1 MIRLEK
7 WRYNFTKKIISFIV
21 GIASSGVVIFFV
33 ILIACLTA
41 LDFFDDGEEADI
53 NFTDYVVNNYQYAN
67 EYTSVVNK
75 HIKNNNG
82 YVPLSRIIY
91 FYSENNQL
99 AFDEIYLDNLDVNLK
114 RMKSINEV
122 CLMDK
127 YKNMNVCK
135 NISISDSSTKIFSKP
150 IDFSKI
156 TVTSF
161 FMQQRMV
168 YGKADVHPAWDLA
181 ANNQTPVYS
190 VCDGTIETVKFKY
203 KSNVIDK
210 KGGAGNQIKL
220 KCGISGTTY
229 HIIYG
234 HLYPNSAKVK
244 AGDYV
249 ESGEQIAS
257 VGTTGYSTGPHLH
270 FEVYLNNKNRIDGM
284 DLVKF
289 N

>member
-1 MIRLEK
+1 M
-7 WRYNFTKKIISFIV
+7 V
-21 GIASSGVVIFFV
+21 GIASSGVIFFLV

-41 LDFFDDGEEADI
+41 LDFFDEEEGADI
-53 NFTDYVVNNYQYAN
+53 NFTDYVVNNYEYAS

-91 FYSENNQL
+91 FYSENNKL
-99 AFDEIYLDNLDVNLK
+99 TFDEIYLDNLDTNLK
-114 RMKSINEV
+114 QMKSISEV
-122 CLMDK
+122 CLIDK
-127 YKNMNVCK
+127 YKNMNACK
-135 NISISDSSTKIFSKP
+135 SISISDSSAKIFSKP

-190 VCDGTIETVKFKY
+190 ACDGIVETVKFKY

-220 KCGISGTTY
+220 KCNIGGTTY

-244 AGDYV
+244 TGDYV
-249 ESGEQIAS
+249 EAREQIAS

-284 DLVKF
+284 DLIKF
-289 N
+289 D